1 MVSAALTACALS
13 SAGCTA
19 FLTGCGQDL
28 SKLTTQVEVH
38 KTFGPPAAVGQVD
51 GHTFEEFTTHR
62 KIAEHWKGIYLVMG
76 DAGTLGFGEFIWFPH
91 EAWLAGRRSVLGQK
105 LRFTYD
111 DAGKVIAVRWDGEPL
126 PTLPDRKSEGPP
138 PTEGRPDGRSE

>member
-1 MVSAALTACALS
+1 VFLTACALS
-13 SAGCTA
+13 SAGCTG
-19 FLTGCGQDL
+19 FITSCGQDL

-38 KTFGPPAAVGQVD
+38 KTFGLPAAIGQAE

-76 DAGTLGFGEFIWFPH
+76 DAGTLGLGELIWFPH
-91 EAWLAGRRSVLGQK
+91 EAWLASRRSVVGQI

-111 DAGKVIAVRWDGEPL
+111 DAGTVIDVRRDGESL
-126 PTLPDRKSEGPP
+126 PILPDRVSRGPP
-138 PTEGRPDGRSE
+138 PAEGPTSEGRK